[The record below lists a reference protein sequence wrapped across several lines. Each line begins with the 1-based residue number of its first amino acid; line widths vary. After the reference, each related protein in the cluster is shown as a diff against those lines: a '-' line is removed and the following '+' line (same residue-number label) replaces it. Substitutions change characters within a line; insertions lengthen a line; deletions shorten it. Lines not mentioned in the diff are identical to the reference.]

1 MTIRDIAARSRA
13 TPAFLAALESFQR
26 ESRPNPWIQ
35 FDRQSPA
42 VKVGRTLTQLLV
54 QNPDLAV
61 DRVAIDGAS
70 GCEYFRG
77 ELKVVAD
84 GEEHR
89 IRFYW
94 DCRWKAEQQGWVD
107 YFGFADQTRAARE
120 FDYDCFREWV
130 ALAPD
135 EPVMTMPAPG

>member
-13 TPAFLAALESFQR
+13 TPAFIAALESFQR
-26 ESRPNPWIQ
+26 ENRPNPRIQ
-35 FDRQSPA
+35 FDRHAPA

-61 DRVAIDGAS
+61 ESVAIAGAS

-94 DCRWKAEQQGWVD
+94 DCRWKAQQQGWVD
-107 YFGFADQTRAARE
+107 YFGFADQIRAARE
-120 FDYDCFREWV
+120 FDYDCFREWET
-130 ALAPD
+130 LPPD
-135 EPVMTMPAPG
+135 EPLETVSAPA